1 MKRPDFDTFRSMF
14 LESLANLAGRPAYL
28 LPGEA
33 WAGLGGADTRSKVLS
48 NVNLAVK
55 KEFGIEFEVNQ
66 RLINLEGPVE
76 SVIIQTFH
84 ELNTIF
90 LMERIYAKIRSSQN

>member
-14 LESLANLAGRPAYL
+14 LESLANLTGWPPSH

-33 WAGLGGADTRSKVLS
+33 WAEMGGEEIRVKVLT
-48 NVNLAVK
+48 NVNLALK
-55 KEFGIEFEVNQ
+55 NDFGVEFEVNQ

-76 SVIIQTFH
+76 SVIIQAFH

-90 LMERIYAKIRSSQN
+90 LMERIYARIRSSQN